1 MNTTVLNATMT
12 NGRVDLFSA
21 RVPRYTS
28 YPTAPH
34 FHAGVTDATLR
45 QWLQDLPQGM
55 PLSLYVHIPFCDTLC
70 WFCGCHTTVVNHYSP
85 LQSYLKN
92 LYAEIA
98 NIGPLL
104 KGHPVTHLHWGGG
117 SPTILQPDDVR
128 GVKAA
133 LEASFEFSP
142 GAEFAV
148 EIDPRGMKQP
158 MVDALAE
165 SGLTRA
171 SIGVQDFDPEV
182 QKAINRIQP
191 FEETRD
197 VVEALRAAGLKS
209 LNIDLIYGLPY
220 QTREMVAR
228 TIELSLSMAPQRFA
242 VFGYA
247 HVPHFKKH
255 MQLIKEETLPGAEER
270 FEQFELAHLLL
281 SAAGYT
287 AVGLGHFAVPEDSLA
302 IAQKNGT
309 LQRNFQGYTSDDAP
323 ALIGLGA
330 SSISALPQGYIQNKP
345 DVPDWRKTIE
355 SGALPV
361 ARGIALSEDDKLR
374 RGIIE
379 KLMCFLAVDLAA
391 FGKSVTDFPGEMEA
405 LQPLIAEGYVIV
417 EGSVLR
423 VPQNARAA
431 VRLVASVFDSYLAG
445 SKAVHAVAV

>member
-1 MNTTVLNATMT
+1 MNTTVMNVI

-45 QWLQDLPQGM
+45 QWLHDLPEGM

-85 LQSYLKN
+85 LQSYLKH

-117 SPTILQPDDVR
+117 SPTILAPDDVR

-133 LEASFEFSP
+133 LEESFAFAP
-142 GAEFAV
+142 DAEFAV
-148 EIDPRGMKQP
+148 EIDPRGLKQP
-158 MVDALAE
+158 MVDALTEAK
-165 SGLTRA
+165 LTRA
-171 SIGVQDFDPEV
+171 SIGVQDFDPKV
-182 QKAINRIQP
+182 QQAINRIQP
-191 FEETRD
+191 YEETRD
-197 VVEALRAAGLKS
+197 VVNALRAAGLKS

-220 QTREMVAR
+220 QTRANVAR
-228 TIELSLSMAPQRFA
+228 TIELSLSLEPQRFA

-255 MQLIKEETLPGAEER
+255 MQLIRDETLPGAEER
-270 FEQFELAHLLL
+270 FEQFELAHRLL
-281 SAAGYT
+281 STAGYT
-287 AVGLGHFAVPEDSLA
+287 AVGLDHFAVPEDSLA

-345 DVPDWRKTIE
+345 EVPEWRKTIE
-355 SGALPV
+355 AGGLPV
-361 ARGIALSEDDKLR
+361 ARGIAISEDDKLR

-379 KLMCFLAVDLAA
+379 KLMCFLAVDLAL
-391 FGKSVTDFPGEMEA
+391 FGKTTADFPREMAA
-405 LQPLIAEGYVIV
+405 LQPLIAEGYVVV

-423 VPQNARAA
+423 VPQHARAA
-431 VRLVASVFDSYLAG
+431 VRLVASVFDSYLAN